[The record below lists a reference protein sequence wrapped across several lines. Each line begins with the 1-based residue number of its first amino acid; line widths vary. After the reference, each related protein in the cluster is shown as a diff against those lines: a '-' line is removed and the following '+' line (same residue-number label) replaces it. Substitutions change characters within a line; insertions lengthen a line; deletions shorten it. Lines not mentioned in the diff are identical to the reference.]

1 MINETRVSFP
11 GAFRFRTSGRQAL
24 HARLQQYSLEDF
36 KTLFSK
42 AEASKL
48 SKAETGVTGPQPLT
62 GPLIA
67 DANMAKV
74 LDGNYDDRETTGGD
88 WGLDLTDKIFSA
100 VFKSLCQYYRLA
112 EHGWRPDNNARIEYY
127 KAVRF
132 VDDSDARSLYSAL
145 VNAFK
150 FFPKI
155 PEVRRFQN
163 STAPKLGA
171 FTNDN
176 FCYCCLNV
184 GAYHPHTDRRGVTL

>member
-1 MINETRVSFP
+1 M
-11 GAFRFRTSGRQAL
+11 
-24 HARLQQYSLEDF
+24 
-36 KTLFSK
+36 
-42 AEASKL
+42 
-48 SKAETGVTGPQPLT
+48 
-62 GPLIA
+62 
-67 DANMAKV
+67 
-74 LDGNYDDRETTGGD
+74 
-88 WGLDLTDKIFSA
+88 TDKIFSA

-112 EHGWRPDNNARIEYY
+112 EHERPDNNARIEYY

-155 PEVRRFQN
+155 PEVREVSEQYR
-163 STAPKLGA
+163 PKLGA

-184 GAYHPHTDRRGVTL
+184 GHITYIRTEEGYPYEYLARCPCCEAGKNYPELPAADLKFQPEELEALIGKNRERYGKLDHTQPEQAKKVVLQFLRSF